1 LTPEG
6 IDYEGIIRY
15 YEKRIAEF
23 KAKHAQNEKRIAEFK
38 AKHAQIAEDIELF
51 YTQIRRFRAMH
62 EAAKEQ

>member
-15 YEKRIAEF
+15 Y
-23 KAKHAQNEKRIAEFK
+23 EKRIAEFK

-51 YTQIRRFRAMH
+51 YTQIRRFRAMQ